1 MTIARSLG
9 AKFVALYGR
18 DRVRFDPTG
27 LLVPIYEEDEARVYR
42 IVLGES

>member
-27 LLVPIYEEDEARVYR
+27 FLEPIYEEEDARVCR
-42 IVLGES
+42 LMLGET